1 MIIGIGTDIV
11 DIRRIE
17 KIHMRHGSR
26 FLDRCFTKAEQ
37 ALFKGDVSAI
47 ARRYAAKEA
56 ASKALGTGIG
66 AQIGF
71 HDLEILRGGNGQPQ
85 LQLSAAAQAYV
96 ERAFASDRGA
106 ERASDPVRAHI
117 SLSDEPPYAVAYVV
131 VEG

>member
-17 KIHMRHGSR
+17 KIHARHGAR
-26 FLDRCFTKAEQ
+26 FLGRCFTKAEQ
-37 ALFKGDVSAI
+37 ALFKGDIAAI

-56 ASKALGTGIG
+56 ASKALATGIG
-66 AQIGF
+66 EHIGF
-71 HDLEILRGGNGQPQ
+71 HDLEILRGANGQPQ
-85 LQLSAAAQAYV
+85 LHLSETAQAYIKRV
-96 ERAFASDRGA
+96 FASDRGA
-106 ERASDPVRAHI
+106 DRANDPIRAHV